1 MSLARGTA
9 SFEILSRRE
18 AIAGQSRLHIA
29 PPTTPPPQVVV
40 MLVMVGKITM
50 QRDACSPTV
59 LDLRRASK
67 CFGEHHIP
75 PQRDHIRSGL
85 SLRMTSSSMLF
96 LYHFQMVQKNII
108 SFCSTLLLSL
118 FNFVCTHSLAFLSSS
133 SPALPPFDS
142 SPVRPEPPHLPHTSG
157 PSPILC

>member
-40 MLVMVGKITM
+40 MVVMVGKITM
-50 QRDACSPTV
+50 QRDAC
-59 LDLRRASK
+59 
-67 CFGEHHIP
+67 FGERHIP